1 MKQRLLVEWYLIEIS
16 LGLKVTTNKV
26 MTKDRFGYFCRF
38 VTRALS
44 LKRIST
50 FFKDSLVLTNSKPLL
65 VHFGRQE

>member
-1 MKQRLLVEWYLIEIS
+1 MKQRLLVKWYLIEII

-50 FFKDSLVLTNSKPLL
+50 FSRIRWF
-65 VHFGRQE
+65 